1 MTDTHTGS
9 CNCGAVRFRTAGI
22 LRGIVYCHCS
32 QCRKQ
37 SGHFFAATSVE
48 ASRLEIDGEDAITW
62 YAGSPQALRGFCRI
76 CGAALFWRQEGG
88 DTVSILAGAFD
99 KPTGL
104 DGLMHIFA
112 ADKGDYYAIDDGLP
126 VHAQW
131 WPDEPGA
138 ADEPAQG

>member
-9 CNCGAVRFRTAGI
+9 CNCGAVRFRTTGT

-37 SGHFFAATSVE
+37 SGHFFAATSAE

-76 CGAALFWRQEGG
+76 AAPRCSGSRKAATRSLSLPGPSTSRPGS
-88 DTVSILAGAFD
+88 TV
-99 KPTGL
+99 
-104 DGLMHIFA
+104 
-112 ADKGDYYAIDDGLP
+112 
-126 VHAQW
+126 
-131 WPDEPGA
+131 
-138 ADEPAQG
+138 